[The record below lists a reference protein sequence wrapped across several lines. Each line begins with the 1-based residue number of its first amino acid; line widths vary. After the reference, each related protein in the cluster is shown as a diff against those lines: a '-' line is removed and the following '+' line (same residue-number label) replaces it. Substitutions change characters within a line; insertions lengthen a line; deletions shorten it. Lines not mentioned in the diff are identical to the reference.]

1 VATRKKANYVL
12 DLMPD
17 YESVFGNFESSLRRG
32 IRKAKKSSC
41 SLLEGI
47 DVASVLDLL
56 DHQNKAKNMGIS
68 AGSRQKLERL
78 IQTGTQKGVLLS
90 VGMYSPVNHLCSV
103 ALILHDKQ
111 RLYYMIGASDDM
123 GREYQGMP
131 RILDH
136 VIQKYAGQG
145 YTLDFEGSEIPGV
158 ATFFRKFG
166 AKNSP
171 YPSYERQGFG
181 PLNPLLAKK
190 LGH

>member
-1 VATRKKANYVL
+1 
-12 DLMPD
+12 
-17 YESVFGNFESSLRRG
+17 
-32 IRKAKKSSC
+32 
-41 SLLEGI
+41 
-47 DVASVLDLL
+47 
-56 DHQNKAKNMGIS
+56 
-68 AGSRQKLERL
+68 
-78 IQTGTQKGVLLS
+78 
-90 VGMYSPVNHLCSV
+90 
-103 ALILHDKQ
+103 
-111 RLYYMIGASDDM
+111 
-123 GREYQGMP
+123 
-131 RILDH
+131 